1 MRTTVQALIDRLAGM
16 NPDEQII
23 AELMTIDD
31 VLERMGIDEQREELL
46 YLNAHSFA
54 GQVLDSYHNWV
65 ICRHPHTSYNDE
77 MSELDDFQRR
87 CDRIVEELDEAI
99 DSAIAKGREG
109 GAE

>member
-1 MRTTVQALIDRLAGM
+1 MRTTVQALMDRLASM
-16 NPDEQII
+16 NPDEQVI

-31 VLERMGIDEQREELL
+31 VLDRMGIDEQREELL

-54 GQVLDSYHNWV
+54 GQVLDSYYRWV
-65 ICRHPHTSYNDE
+65 ICRHHCDE

-99 DSAIAKGREG
+99 DSAIAKDRPDQ
-109 GAE
+109 